1 MKTFKQFMEGGYVK
15 KVGEPVDMK
24 TLVKGIKIIDDTET
38 NPLRKQ
44 LRLIR
49 LGKSSPLKGVYWHSI
64 LFSYRV
70 VRVNKTCC
78 KICLM
83 RQSRYMVLSL
93 STCLAPL

>member
-38 NPLRKQ
+38 NPLKKQ

-49 LGKSSPLKGVYWHSI
+49 LGKSSPLKGV
-64 LFSYRV
+64 
-70 VRVNKTCC
+70 
-78 KICLM
+78 
-83 RQSRYMVLSL
+83 
-93 STCLAPL
+93 

>member
-1 MKTFKQFMEGGYVK
+1 MKTFNQFMEGGYVK

-49 LGKSSPLKGVYWHSI
+49 LGKSSPLKGV
-64 LFSYRV
+64 
-70 VRVNKTCC
+70 
-78 KICLM
+78 
-83 RQSRYMVLSL
+83 
-93 STCLAPL
+93 

>member
-49 LGKSSPLKGVYWHSI
+49 LGKSSPLKGV
-64 LFSYRV
+64 
-70 VRVNKTCC
+70 
-78 KICLM
+78 
-83 RQSRYMVLSL
+83 
-93 STCLAPL
+93 